1 MGQQDPLVAWQREG
15 YDMFG
20 QLMDAIN
27 EDYVR
32 YVMHV
37 EVLTDQPSEPD
48 LGQASYVSQ
57 DDPVQGT
64 AVIQPAHPAQPAPP
78 FQPVQPAPPGGP
90 DQLPGTPGP
99 GGPGS
104 MAGPDEFPTQAP
116 VVKRAEDKVG
126 RNQPCWCGS
135 GKKYKLCHGR

>member
-1 MGQQDPLVAWQREG
+1 
-15 YDMFG
+15 
-20 QLMDAIN
+20 
-27 EDYVR
+27 
-32 YVMHV
+32 MHV

-64 AVIQPAHPAQPAPP
+64 AVIQPAQPAQPFQPAQPA
-78 FQPVQPAPPGGP
+78 GP
-90 DQLPGTPGP
+90 DQLPGGAPGM
-99 GGPGS
+99 GGPDGLAS
-104 MAGPDEFPTQAP
+104 PDEFPTQAP
-116 VVKRAEDKVG
+116 VVKRAEDKLG